1 MPTDPEIANDLIN
14 NYLKEANKL
23 PFNQSGVPILVKLI
37 SEALAE
43 AKKEAENIIFNLEKM
58 VLEYS
63 GTTVPKLHL
72 RIKELEAENNALKII
87 EQAYSGT
94 ATELL
99 RVESQLTT
107 IRSETIDECAK
118 LADYPDTE
126 DIAEA
131 IRKLKNVS

>member
-1 MPTDPEIANDLIN
+1 MSDSAEKKMPTDPEIANDLIN

-63 GTTVPKLHL
+63 GTTVPRLHL
-72 RIKELEAENNALKII
+72 RIKEL
-87 EQAYSGT
+87 
-94 ATELL
+94 
-99 RVESQLTT
+99 ESQLTT

-118 LADYPDTE
+118 VAETEMKWFKEKDGNLALACTVLIVD
-126 DIAEA
+126 A
-131 IRKLKNVS
+131 IRKLKG